1 MAALDGPR
9 LLAAPIDPEAT
20 GQDSDA
26 DGGKARIEE
35 LARHLHGAI
44 GLEGKPSCKRPWL
57 RLTLRELMP
66 A

>member
-9 LLAAPIDPEAT
+9 LLAGRLASEAT

-26 DGGKARIEE
+26 DGGEARIEE

-44 GLEGKPSCKRPWL
+44 GLEGKPSCKRPWF
-57 RLTLRELMP
+57 RLALRELMP